1 MSLNFSKLKRGMLVL
16 GAALTLPLGL
26 VACGD
31 DSASAD
37 GANGG
42 ENSGEFAGETISLA
56 AVPSEESTTLE
67 TQYEDVIAVLEQELG
82 VTVDFQN
89 ASDYAAVIEAQRAGQ
104 VDLASYGPFSYVIAT
119 DSGIDLTPLGVSSDE
134 EGELGGYTSRAYKLA
149 DNDEISGLEDA
160 AGREVCFVDAAS
172 TSGYLVPSNGLL
184 NVDIDPEDDITPVMA
199 GGHDASLLA
208 LDSGQCD
215 IAFALDAM
223 NDTLVD
229 SGQLEDGRLE
239 QIWESDVIP
248 SSPIAL
254 SREGEVSDELAE
266 ALQETFINKV
276 NRPAMVEM
284 GICDTEED
292 CVLPEDAGYGF
303 NEADDSFYDSIREIC
318 EVTQADACQQVG

>member
-1 MSLNFSKLKRGMLVL
+1 MSLNFSKLKRGMLAL

-26 VACGD
+26 VACGG

-37 GANGG
+37 GEGGG
-42 ENSGEFAGETISLA
+42 EGAFAGETVSLA

-67 TQYEDVIAVLEQELG
+67 SQYEDVVAVLEQELG
-82 VTVDFQN
+82 ITVDFQN

-119 DSGIDLTPLGVSSDE
+119 DSGIDLTPLGVASDE
-134 EGELGGYTSRAYKLA
+134 VGELGGYTSRAYKLA
-149 DNDEISGLEDA
+149 GNDEISGLEDV
-160 AGREVCFVDAAS
+160 AGRQVCFVDAAS
-172 TSGYLVPSNGLL
+172 TSGYLVPSKGLL
-184 NVDIDPEDDITPVMA
+184 DAGVDPEEGVTPVMA

-208 LDSGQCD
+208 LDSEQCD

-223 NDTLVD
+223 NDTLVE
-229 SGQLEDGRLE
+229 SGQLEEGRLE

-248 SSPIAL
+248 NAPIAL
-254 SREGEVSDELAE
+254 SNEGEVSEELAT
-266 ALQETFINKV
+266 ALQETFVNKV

-292 CVLPEDAGYGF
+292 CVLPEDSGYGF
-303 NEADDSFYDSIREIC
+303 NEVDDSFYDSIREIC
-318 EVTQADACQQVG
+318 EATEADACQQVG